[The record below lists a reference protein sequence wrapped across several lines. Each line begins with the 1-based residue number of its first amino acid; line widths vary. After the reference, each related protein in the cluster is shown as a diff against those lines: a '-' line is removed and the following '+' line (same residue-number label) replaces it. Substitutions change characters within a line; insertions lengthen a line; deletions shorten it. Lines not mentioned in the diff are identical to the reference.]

1 MCPPARVPRWLSEA
15 AGLLYLSRGPQFLC
29 TSSYTCSPKLTPAWG
44 GWGGREEELMK
55 LLLNQSEQPLPQ
67 VSFQEAQVP
76 GQGGEAEHWRGQPRH
91 RTFDGCAS
99 LPQART
105 LLT

>member
-1 MCPPARVPRWLSEA
+1 
-15 AGLLYLSRGPQFLC
+15 
-29 TSSYTCSPKLTPAWG
+29 
-44 GWGGREEELMK
+44 MK